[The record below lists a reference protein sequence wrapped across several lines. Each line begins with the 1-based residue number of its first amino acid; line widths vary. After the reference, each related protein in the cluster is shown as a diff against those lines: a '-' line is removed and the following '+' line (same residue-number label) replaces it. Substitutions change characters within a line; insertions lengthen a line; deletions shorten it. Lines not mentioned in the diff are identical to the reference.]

1 MFAIAIFLQFLQ
13 VTNQNSLLGYIPE
26 SLGLLLFGIGL
37 IVLTMILRGIFR
49 RVEKTNDE
57 KQVKN

>member
-1 MFAIAIFLQFLQ
+1 MFAIAIFLQA
-13 VTNQNSLLGYIPE
+13 TNQNSLLGYIPE

-49 RVEKTNDE
+49 RVEKTNEE